1 MYTLQHVLYYM
12 NTMHNTV
19 EARIVRK
26 PLADPRARVI
36 RQTNRIIQ
44 LICCKAHIIFRV
56 VDAVR
61 APSCV

>member
-1 MYTLQHVLYYM
+1 M

-44 LICCKAHIIFRV
+44 LIGCRAHIIFRV